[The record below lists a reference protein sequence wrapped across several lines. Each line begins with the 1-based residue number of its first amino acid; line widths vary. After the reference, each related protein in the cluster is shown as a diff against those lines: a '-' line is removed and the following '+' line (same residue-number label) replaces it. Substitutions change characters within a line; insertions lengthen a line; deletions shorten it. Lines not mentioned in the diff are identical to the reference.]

1 MSKTMR
7 SLSSSSSMMIDS
19 SSSIPTL
26 SLSSLKAIK
35 TPVSFDD
42 QNNHHH
48 YHHYN
53 SCPTN
58 SHSNNDNHYHY
69 HRHQHHNNRR
79 SFKSTTQSS
88 STLSL
93 SLLKYHHKNSCL
105 KHSTN
110 LYSSDNNNIIEHH
123 HHRYSNKLFSSS
135 SSNSVKTKHYHR
147 YSSSSSTTIKMTS
160 LFWRWTMTFIMAF
173 VLSHNGGRA
182 LSFPY
187 DDTEIIGTLTG
198 VAGGKIALPCN
209 ISTSTPKDSV
219 SLILWYKDE
228 STTPIYSVDA
238 RKGVSLEA
246 ARRVTDENLAS
257 RAYMNTGT
265 NTGQTSSSSS
275 PYAHLM
281 LELLTPDDAGEYACR
296 VDFRKERTRNS
307 VIFLKII
314 VPPEKP
320 QIIDTNGESL
330 PSLIGPY
337 TEGDHLTLICE
348 VEGGKPQPS
357 LTWWRESVLLDDTY
371 EQITTTNNNQLIR
384 NQLIIQS
391 LRRQD
396 LMAVFTCQASN
407 NNISLPSTATVTV
420 DLNFRPLT
428 VKIIG
433 ERKQSLSAEKISI
446 ITCESSGSRPPATIT
461 WWIGGTTRLRNAQE
475 QISADGNKTTSR
487 LSLTVTIDDIG
498 KEITCRA
505 ENPHIQSS
513 AIEDLIQLEI
523 NYAPQVTLKLGSN
536 LRHSHIQEGND
547 VYFECVIRASPWS
560 YEVRWHF
567 EGRELQTN
575 TSAGI
580 IVSNQ
585 SLVLQKVRRQ
595 QRGKYTCSATNS
607 EGDGESNAVHLR
619 IQFAPICKAGQ
630 KIIYGAARH
639 ETVNI
644 VCELESDPSEVE
656 FFWSYN
662 GTGSEPRR
670 ETATLKY
677 ESTGP
682 QSSLGRYTPHTEFD
696 YGTIYCWGRNS
707 VGIQSKPCAYSIVA
721 AGSPDPVRNCSVF
734 NVTEDSMRVDCD
746 EGYDGGLIQHFL
758 LEIYDTTERNS
769 ALRANVTASTPQ
781 FYLNNLQSA
790 HTYLFVI
797 YAANAKGRS
806 KGIALTAFTLA
817 MPESMNRLA
826 KGNVWQL
833 NFNPVLVV
841 LIAVVT
847 GIVLIAFFIVLI
859 VRWKT
864 MKPPP
869 NVSGSN
875 GTSPTS
881 SNANHR
887 YHRDQKSSIDQN
899 SHNNN
904 NNNNNGTSSINGSS
918 QTTTNTTINS
928 TTLLSSSDMSSST
941 TTTSNNNHNNHN
953 NQNNN
958 IFEMANEMTTKNAL
972 CTDDLDDL
980 VLNGDDLDK
989 QLTIPLNGH
998 HNHNH
1003 NNSSSPSS
1011 SVTATSTGA
1020 NFIRSNN
1027 IYSAGP
1033 LLSTTNNN
1041 NVNGMMINNK
1051 HVTWRPETPPSPNIY
1066 TQYTNIGYMPIT
1078 PIDSI
1083 DSYQLISSTIGTSN
1097 NSNTHIPMSYTLSGL
1112 NNNNSGGGGDCYET
1126 TFMDQQPNHNYN
1138 HHSVPQQQQQHSPY
1152 GVIVSD
1158 NNVVGVG
1165 NTMTNIPMSSS
1176 SYLSQQQQQQHNQL
1190 LSSSLQNNNPYG
1202 IHTSTTA
1209 TAIVTPQQ
1217 QQQQSCH
1224 VYGTIPRRV
1233 RVIPN
1238 NNNNN
1243 NGGGGVCMG
1252 ITTPLGIIPGIPGS
1266 SSIASS
1272 SSNGTT
1278 NSSSLGTTNHSQTTQ
1293 SSSSSLLLH
1302 PTAINVGGGGNQ
1314 YQFHHP
1320 STTTNHNGLN
1330 INQQQQQQQQTPTSS
1345 SSSTTTNISDQSSAM
1360 TQV

>member
-1 MSKTMR
+1 MNS
-7 SLSSSSSMMIDS
+7 
-19 SSSIPTL
+19 
-26 SLSSLKAIK
+26 
-35 TPVSFDD
+35 
-42 QNNHHH
+42 NHHYNH
-48 YHHYN
+48 CNRIPN

-58 SHSNNDNHYHY
+58 SHNNHH
-69 HRHQHHNNRR
+69 HHHHHQYNRP
-79 SFKSTTQSS
+79 FKSTTQSS
-88 STLSL
+88 TS
-93 SLLKYHHKNSCL
+93 LKYHNNNHCL
-105 KHSTN
+105 QQSSYT
-110 LYSSDNNNIIEHH
+110 LISSSDNNIEHH
-123 HHRYSNKLFSSS
+123 RYINKLFPSYD
-135 SSNSVKTKHYHR
+135 VKPSYHYHQH
-147 YSSSSSTTIKMTS
+147 SSTMTS

-265 NTGQTSSSSS
+265 SGSSS

-320 QIIDTNGESL
+320 QIIDSNGESL

-348 VEGGKPQPS
+348 VEGGKPTPS

-371 EQITTTNNNQLIR
+371 EQVTTPNSNTLVR

-420 DLNFRPLT
+420 DLNFRPLV
-428 VKIIG
+428 VKILG
-433 ERKQSLSAEKISI
+433 ERKQSLSAEKVSI

-461 WWIGGTTRLRNAQE
+461 WWLAGTTRLRNAQE

-487 LSLTVTIDDIG
+487 LSLTVTVDDIG

-505 ENPHIQSS
+505 ENPHVQSS
-513 AIEDLIQLEI
+513 AIEDTIQLEI

-644 VCELESDPSEVE
+644 ICELESDPSEVE

-677 ESTGP
+677 ESNGP

-707 VGIQSKPCAYSIVA
+707 VGVQSKPCAYSIVA

-746 EGYDGGLIQHFL
+746 EGYDGGLVQHFL

-781 FYLNNLQSA
+781 FHLNNLQPA

-864 MKPPP
+864 MKPT
-869 NVSGSN
+869 NASGANCAS
-875 GTSPTS
+875 SSS
-881 SNANHR
+881 SNLNHR
-887 YHRDQKSSIDQN
+887 YHHHVFRLVWLKTRSCNKI
-899 SHNNN
+899 
-904 NNNNNGTSSINGSS
+904 
-918 QTTTNTTINS
+918 
-928 TTLLSSSDMSSST
+928 
-941 TTTSNNNHNNHN
+941 
-953 NQNNN
+953 
-958 IFEMANEMTTKNAL
+958 ANEMTTKNAL
-972 CTDDLDDL
+972 CNELDDI
-980 VLNGDDLDK
+980 VLNGDDVEK
-989 QLTIPLNGH
+989 LTIPLNGH
-998 HNHNH
+998 PPSSTTPTGATIMRSNIYSSGPL
-1003 NNSSSPSS
+1003 SSSNNN
-1011 SVTATSTGA
+1011 TGA
-1020 NFIRSNN
+1020 N
-1027 IYSAGP
+1027 
-1033 LLSTTNNN
+1033 
-1041 NVNGMMINNK
+1041 GMVASNK
-1051 HVTWRPETPPSPNIY
+1051 HVTWRPDTPPSPTPNIY

-1078 PIDSI
+1078 PMDSI
-1083 DSYQLISSTIGTSN
+1083 DSYQLIATGASLPHNSTG
-1097 NSNTHIPMSYTLSGL
+1097 NTVVPMSYTLAAGL
-1112 NNNNSGGGGDCYET
+1112 NGGCYET
-1126 TFMDQQPNHNYN
+1126 TFMDQHPNHHNQ
-1138 HHSVPQQQQQHSPY
+1138 SVPQQHSTTPY

-1158 NNVVGVG
+1158 SGGGGGAIGAITG
-1165 NTMTNIPMSSS
+1165 NITTNIPMPPSS
-1176 SYLSQQQQQQHNQL
+1176 SYLSQHNQL
-1190 LSSSLQNNNPYG
+1190 SSQNPYG
-1202 IHTSTTA
+1202 IHTSSTIMTTA
-1209 TAIVTPQQ
+1209 TTTTPQQ
-1217 QQQQSCH
+1217 QSCQ

-1238 NNNNN
+1238 SN
-1243 NGGGGVCMG
+1243 NGVNSMDMVTSQPG
-1252 ITTPLGIIPGIPGS
+1252 IVPGIPVS

-1272 SSNGTT
+1272 SSGA
-1278 NSSSLGTTNHSQTTQ
+1278 SIGTNHSHTP
-1293 SSSSSLLLH
+1293 SSLQH
-1302 PTAINVGGGGNQ
+1302 PNIVNGSQ

-1320 STTTNHNGLN
+1320 PTMTSHSASHNTLT
-1330 INQQQQQQQQTPTSS
+1330 ISPQQTPTSS
-1345 SSSTTTNISDQSSAM
+1345 TTTNDPSSSSSM